1 MKWPDRCSERGS
13 SRDGTPRGGGG
24 GGGGCLLVWF
34 VDCNFRLGH
43 GVHDLSWPLLRT
55 RDVGEGN

>member
-13 SRDGTPRGGGG
+13 SRDGAPGSRGG

-43 GVHDLSWPLLRT
+43 RVHDLSWPLLWT

>member
-13 SRDGTPRGGGG
+13 SRDGAPRGGGG

-43 GVHDLSWPLLRT
+43 
-55 RDVGEGN
+55 